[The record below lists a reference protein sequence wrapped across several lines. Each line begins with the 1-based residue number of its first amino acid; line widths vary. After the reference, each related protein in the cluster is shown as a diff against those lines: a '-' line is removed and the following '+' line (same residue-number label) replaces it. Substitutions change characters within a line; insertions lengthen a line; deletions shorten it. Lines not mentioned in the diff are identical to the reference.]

1 MFDVIVIGAGISG
14 LGAAHLLTRES
25 YSVLVLE
32 ARSRP
37 GGRIHSVRLPSL
49 STPPA
54 DHAQSNSINNH
65 DHLSTYHFHINEQKP
80 TTTTT
85 SSSSM
90 HESSDSDSSCASSPS
105 SPSPPSGGGHP
116 TTFDRHLDDVH
127 VDGDKMNPDDYYS
140 GPIDVDL
147 GANYLI
153 GCSNRQADQPL
164 FHLARML
171 RIPTAVTAGDLC
183 KKYRGWEC
191 VEIAKWLNHFTPNL
205 SSITPDQVADGVF
218 LFDKVIHLTVDRY
231 MKSKTQLN
239 PFQTTVK
246 ELFDKAL
253 QDIFDTEA
261 QFRIRPS
268 ADFRDPIEK
277 GIFFSV
283 VSRYLAY
290 VNPIERLPLC
300 VLDDLCEVADSK
312 WQSNIIGA
320 KSSLNTGHSN
330 PVLNQSSS
338 SSSVLAQLVQSYP
351 TMEQRR
357 AYHTWAERKLDALER
372 NDKASLPSIA
382 KTVCVSWEDRLVT
395 SRFSDLLNPLLKGVN
410 IIYNA
415 VVTEIDWSRTG
426 DIHTST
432 TTTTTSANDTTDT
445 TTTSTTAQNS
455 KIIIKAKVK
464 RQSQPTQNGDHNNNN
479 NDDDGDALAQDLYE
493 EQVYEAKHCI
503 ITVPVGVLKGLSASS
518 TITFFPE
525 LPLNKRQA
533 IERLGMPSQG
543 SATHE
548 KVILR
553 FKYPEDVFWDT
564 SAAHLKCPDPR
575 LHILNLHRYGKPGVL
590 CAHLWGGSGLNSAG
604 RSDKEIVDIILDLLD
619 LMYSAKINSD
629 SQLVGRKIPNP
640 VYYLVTRWSEDPFAL
655 GAYTTGEPGSSDV
668 DRSIYAISLTG
679 LDAKNQ
685 WKIKLDEDVFVC
697 DDNNVSG
704 NNQLSLTTAATATT
718 ITTDNELRIP
728 RLLFAGEG
736 TLTAKEA
743 KECTHGALQTG
754 IARAIE
760 LLPYLMKSKS
770 TSLPDPCV
778 IRDLEILRLHA
789 QSNFSSFSTK
799 LASYLFGKVQLNR
812 LLNCNIANGK
822 QYRRVIL
829 TRSTEHTTKILSRRH
844 HTTTTTDNHNN
855 SSIDGGSGGNNDPD
869 EKMDIK
875 FDINHMMI
883 NTNTPFVR
891 SPLFGYRRRYHHSS
905 RSCWTA
911 ENETSCKCCYS
922 YAHTSKRSR
931 LSTNTTGR
939 RGRGRGRG
947 RPRKTIGG
955 FTIYNGRGGIFNTQ
969 LSNGFIMKR
978 PRGRPPKRQ
987 GHAALY
993 AISRAHRY
1001 LRGISSRLVYNRR
1014 RLEPSNLIINQPP
1027 VNSMLPPHAST
1038 LSLSTT
1044 TTTTSLIQSG
1054 AATRGRGRGGKRGR
1068 PRIHFPRTF
1077 ESKSTSWGNLL
1088 SDEDRQ
1094 ETLLQLTNLL
1104 NDFQTATQQSKQI
1117 SSIATVLLS
1126 EELCVNNHEV
1136 VILTNGGDGDVK
1148 PSTPTTPPPTTTTT
1162 VDKLKDHQI
1171 EGEEEVEECLSQI
1184 DDEKHSTIHENHS
1197 GLSSSE
1203 QNNVDSAIGAAVVV
1217 CNTIP
1222 DN

>member
-1 MFDVIVIGAGISG
+1 MFDVVVIGAGISG

-32 ARSRP
+32 ARNRP

-49 STPPA
+49 STPVSNV
-54 DHAQSNSINNH
+54 QSSINH
-65 DHLSTYHFHINEQKP
+65 DNLSTYHFHIDEQKP
-80 TTTTT
+80 NT
-85 SSSSM
+85 SV
-90 HESSDSDSSCASSPS
+90 HESSDSDSSMSSS
-105 SPSPPSGGGHP
+105 LPSGHQS
-116 TTFDRHLDDVH
+116 FDRQLDDETNS
-127 VDGDKMNPDDYYS
+127 DYS

-205 SSITPDQVADGVF
+205 PITPDQVADGVF

-231 MKSKTQLN
+231 MKTKSKTQYN
-239 PFQTTVK
+239 HFDTTVK
-246 ELFDKAL
+246 KLFDKAL

-261 QFRIRPS
+261 QYGIRPS
-268 ADFRDPIEK
+268 ANFRDHIEE
-277 GIFFSV
+277 GIFLSI

-312 WQSNIIGA
+312 WQSNIIGG
-320 KSSLNTGHSN
+320 KSSINTGRHA
-330 PVLNQSSS
+330 LNESS
-338 SSSVLAQLVQSYP
+338 LLTQLVQSYP
-351 TMEQRR
+351 TVDQRK
-357 AYHTWAERKLDALER
+357 AYHAWAERKLDALE
-372 NDKASLPSIA
+372 NNEKSSLPSIA
-382 KTVCVSWEDRLVT
+382 KIVCVSWEDRLVT
-395 SRFSDLLNPLLKGVN
+395 SRFSDLLNPLLKSVN

-415 VVTEIDWSRTG
+415 VVTEIDWSRAG
-426 DIHTST
+426 NT
-432 TTTTTSANDTTDT
+432 TTTTTTNSNDN
-445 TTTSTTAQNS
+445 NS
-455 KIIIKAKVK
+455 NINNNDNNNINNYNKHHNRILIKAKVK
-464 RQSQPTQNGDHNNNN
+464 RNAHLTQNGDDNSTL
-479 NDDDGDALAQDLYE
+479 DSYE
-493 EQVYEAKHCI
+493 EQIYEAKHCI
-503 ITVPVGVLKGLSASS
+503 ITVPVGVLKGLSSS
-518 TITFFPE
+518 SAITFYPE

-553 FKYPEDVFWDT
+553 FKYPEHVFWDT

-590 CAHLWGGSGLNSAG
+590 CAHLWGGSGFHSAG

-619 LMYSAKINSD
+619 LMYSGKYKPD
-629 SQLVGRKIPNP
+629 SEVSGRKIPDP

-655 GAYTTGEPGSSDV
+655 GAYTTGEPGSSDA
-668 DRSIYAISLTG
+668 DRLVYSLSLTG

-685 WKIKLDEDVFVC
+685 LKIEQKDDVFIV
-697 DDNNVSG
+697 DDSLSSNNL
-704 NNQLSLTTAATATT
+704 NL
-718 ITTDNELRIP
+718 TTDNELTIP

-770 TSLPDPCV
+770 TIPDPCI
-778 IRDLEILRLHA
+778 IRDLEILRIHA

-829 TRSTEHTTKILSRRH
+829 TRSAEHTAKILSY
-844 HTTTTTDNHNN
+844 HTNTTDN
-855 SSIDGGSGGNNDPD
+855 D
-869 EKMDIK
+869 EKMNIK
-875 FDINHMMI
+875 FDNINHI
-883 NTNTPFVR
+883 IATNTPFSR
-891 SPLFGYRRRYHHSS
+891 SSFYGYRRRYNHSS
-905 RSCWTA
+905 KSCWNT
-911 ENETSCKCCYS
+911 ENENSCKCCS
-922 YAHTSKRSR
+922 YAHINKRSR
-931 LSTNTTGR
+931 LTTTGR

-947 RPRKTIGG
+947 RIRGC
-955 FTIYNGRGGIFNTQ
+955 TIYNQRGNLNAQI
-969 LSNGFIMKR
+969 SHGFIVKR

-987 GHAALY
+987 GHAALH

-1001 LRGISSRLVYNRR
+1001 LRQVSSRLAYNRY
-1014 RLEPSNLIINQPP
+1014 RLESSNLLDKPF
-1027 VNSMLPPHAST
+1027 NSALPSST
-1038 LSLSTT
+1038 SSTPT
-1044 TTTTSLIQSG
+1044 VSVRG
-1054 AATRGRGRGGKRGR
+1054 RGRGRGGKRGR
-1068 PRIHFPRTF
+1068 PRIHFPRTY
-1077 ESKSTSWGNLL
+1077 ESTGTSWGNYL
-1088 SDEDRQ
+1088 SEEDRQ
-1094 ETLLQLTNLL
+1094 ESLLQLTNLL
-1104 NDFQTATQQSKQI
+1104 NDFQSPTRKSKHVCVTIPQGLCLNTEIIVANGDTTKTSI
-1117 SSIATVLLS
+1117 SKDDGVEEDEEELLS
-1126 EELCVNNHEV
+1126 HIEEDNSVNN
-1136 VILTNGGDGDVK
+1136 
-1148 PSTPTTPPPTTTTT
+1148 
-1162 VDKLKDHQI
+1162 
-1171 EGEEEVEECLSQI
+1171 
-1184 DDEKHSTIHENHS
+1184 DDRHHYDYS
-1197 GLSSSE
+1197 GLSLE
-1203 QNNVDSAIGAAVVV
+1203 NNHVDVIQ
-1217 CNTIP
+1217 
-1222 DN
+1222 